1 MLKAACNEY
10 PDRVAV
16 GVDAKEGKTAIHGW
30 VTETEEDALPF
41 ALRCQESG
49 AAAIIYTDISRD
61 GMLTG
66 PNLDA
71 VKEMAEALRIP
82 LVASGGVSSLGDIR
96 AVLGLEK
103 YGVEGIIVGKALY
116 TGAVSLVQ
124 AIDMTRGSRR
134 EC

>member
-1 MLKAACNEY
+1 MMNHRCVNNGTLLDQRFTNLALESRK
-10 PDRVAV
+10 V
-16 GVDAKEGKTAIHGW
+16 GYDPTLFG
-30 VTETEEDALPF
+30 
-41 ALRCQESG
+41 
-49 AAAIIYTDISRD
+49 YTDISRD